1 MEEDEWMYESIMMS
15 EEINLNEDIGEE
27 LNELATVQ
35 KTNYVVDCS
44 DAFNTCEVFPT
55 RDDVLHWARAIA
67 YDIGFCDCN
76 NEI

>member
-27 LNELATVQ
+27 LNELAMVQ

-44 DAFNTCEVFPT
+44 DAFNTCEV
-55 RDDVLHWARAIA
+55 
-67 YDIGFCDCN
+67 
-76 NEI
+76 